1 MAVIDIGSLE
11 NIKKNQAGLKNTIT
25 EHFKI
30 HEKESAVD
38 YIWYRGMDEKAGRQS
53 SGNHTS

>member
-1 MAVIDIGSLE
+1 MSSIYNKELNIMTIGSLE

-38 YIWYRGMDEKAGRQS
+38 YI
-53 SGNHTS
+53 